1 MRICTA
7 FFHTLMQFDI
17 RHFVLNELPSV
28 RFIAIVCLKHVQW
41 GLGLRTPLFTNNS
54 VYEQIF
60 RAKMPRDTKG
70 VSDYEHNL
78 ATAAN

>member
-1 MRICTA
+1 MGK
-7 FFHTLMQFDI
+7 HTVIF
-17 RHFVLNELPSV
+17 N
-28 RFIAIVCLKHVQW
+28 LKENHIQW

-60 RAKMPRDTKG
+60 RAKNASGYG